1 MQFQNLG
8 IAPDILRALKDAGYE
23 QPSPIQEGA
32 IPPALEGRDILG
44 LAQTGTGKTCAF
56 AVPILQYLMGS
67 KNKGARPPRALIVT
81 PTRELAIQIGD
92 SFRSYGK
99 YLLHIKHT
107 VIYGGVGQQPQVNAL
122 RRGLDV
128 LIATPGRLLDL
139 HGQGELDLTAID
151 LFVLDEADRMLDM
164 GFWPDVKRILAQLP
178 HEKQTMLFSATMPDE
193 VKDVVDRLLKNPANI
208 QVAPVSSPVEV
219 IVQRVYHVDK
229 GNKSRLL
236 AHLMKT
242 EHIARALIF
251 SRTKHGANKVAADLE
266 KAGIPAAAIHGNKSQ
281 TARVAALEGF
291 KKGEVRALVATDI
304 AARGIDIDSLT
315 HVFNYNL
322 PEVPETYIHRIG
334 RTGRAGKDGTAISF
348 ATFDELSYLKGIE
361 KLMGRKVE
369 LVSDHP
375 YPMQDTTTSTIV
387 TRNGRRVN
395 AEDEEARQAARERKF
410 ARQQAQGAR
419 KPKAPAEKAAEKSAK
434 PAGKP
439 VAKPA
444 PKLPE
449 LPVKGADIPAEISG
463 ERRRN
468 RRRKGGHSEAHAVQP
483 AAPTNNKA
491 AQKAVIEQALPK
503 EESGGRSRLSNN
515 FTSTRPSALEGDR
528 IMDATARLLASKS
541 HAKKVGQKS
550 DRPQEQNRRK
560 PEAGGQNQPRGSQQ
574 GKAQSSSGN
583 QGGKGRNQPKQHWET
598 RTQQGTQSGRRGS
611 RPPRPEPTP
620 PKEHS
625 EDFKPFYINFDD

>member
-8 IAPDILRALKDAGYE
+8 IAPDILRALTDAGYK

-67 KNKGARPPRALIVT
+67 KNKGARAPRALIVT

-92 SFRSYGK
+92 SFRDYGK
-99 YLLHIKHT
+99 YLPHIKYT

-139 HGQGELDLTAID
+139 QGQGELDLTAVDI
-151 LFVLDEADRMLDM
+151 LVLDEADRMLDM

-178 HEKQTMLFSATMPDE
+178 HEKQTMLFSATMPGE

-219 IVQRVYHVDK
+219 ILQRVYHVDK

-242 EHIARALIF
+242 EHIGRALIF

-281 TARVAALEGF
+281 TARVAALNGF

-348 ATFDELSYLKGIE
+348 ATFDELSYLKDIE

-369 LVSDHP
+369 LVTEHP
-375 YPMQDTTTSTIV
+375 YPMQDNTTSTIV
-387 TRNGRRVN
+387 TKNGRRVN
-395 AEDEEARQAARERKF
+395 AEDEEARQAARERKL
-410 ARQQAQGAR
+410 ARQQPGAGR
-419 KPKAPAEKAAEKSAK
+419 KPAAPTAK
-434 PAGKP
+434 PA
-439 VAKPA
+439 AKMP
-444 PKLPE
+444 PKQAE
-449 LPVKGADIPAEISG
+449 VPAEIAS

-468 RRRKGGHSEAHAVQP
+468 RRRGGQRENTPP
-483 AAPTNNKA
+483 AAQNAGKTTMREA
-491 AQKAVIEQALPK
+491 MEQAMPK
-503 EESGGRSRLSNN
+503 AESGRSRLSNN
-515 FTSTRPSALEGDR
+515 FTSSRPAALEGDR
-528 IMDATARLLASKS
+528 IMDATARMLAAKPR
-541 HAKKVGQKS
+541 AKKAEGDK
-550 DRPQEQNRRK
+550 PQEQGRRK
-560 PEAGGQNQPRGSQQ
+560 PAENRQNAQKGNRRPEQ
-574 GKAQSSSGN
+574 GKAQQPVAPQSDK
-583 QGGKGRNQPKQHWET
+583 GKKPNRPNDSRNAAPN
-598 RTQQGTQSGRRGS
+598 RRQS
-611 RPPRPEPTP
+611 RPPRPEPAP
-620 PKEHS
+620 AKEHS
-625 EDFKPFYINFDD
+625 EDFKPFYISFDD

>member
-8 IAPDILRALKDAGYE
+8 IAPDILRALKDAGYV

-56 AVPILQYLMGS
+56 AVPILQYLMAGKS
-67 KNKGARPPRALIVT
+67 KGARPPRALIVT

-99 YLLHIKHT
+99 YLPHIKYT

-122 RRGLDV
+122 RRGIDV

-139 HGQGELDLTAID
+139 HGQGQIDLTAID

-164 GFWPDVKRILAQLP
+164 GFWPDVKRILVQLP
-178 HEKQTMLFSATMPDE
+178 HEKQTMLFSATMPNE

-219 IVQRVYHVDK
+219 ITQRVYHVDK

-242 EHIARALIF
+242 EQIDRALIF

-266 KAGIPAAAIHGNKSQ
+266 KAGISAAAIHGNKSQ

-304 AARGIDIDSLT
+304 AARGIDIDSLS

-369 LVSDHP
+369 LITDHP
-375 YPMQDTTTSTIV
+375 YPMQDTTTSTVV

-395 AEDEEARQAARERKF
+395 ADDEEARQAARERKL
-410 ARQQAQGAR
+410 ARQQVQGAR
-419 KPKAPAEKAAEKSAK
+419 KPTTAKVVADKPAAPAK
-434 PAGKP
+434 PA
-439 VAKPA
+439 AKSAAKSA

-449 LPVKGADIPAEISG
+449 LPVKGNGIPAEISG

-468 RRRKGGHSEAHAVQP
+468 RKRKGGRSETAAVS
-483 AAPTNNKA
+483 AAPQANNKA
-491 AQKAVIEQALPK
+491 AQKAAMEQAIPK
-503 EESGGRSRLSNN
+503 DEGGRGRLSNN
-515 FTSTRPSALEGDR
+515 FVSARPAVLDGDR
-528 IMDATARLLASKS
+528 VMDATARLLASTKPRG
-541 HAKKVGQKS
+541 KKPEQKG
-550 DRPQEQNRRK
+550 DKPQEQPRRK
-560 PEAGGQNQPRGSQQ
+560 PAENRQNQP
-574 GKAQSSSGN
+574 KANRPEQSKQTPAPQS
-583 QGGKGRNQPKQHWET
+583 GKGKSVENRSGKPKQGN
-598 RTQQGTQSGRRGS
+598 RPMRRQG
-611 RPPRPEPTP
+611 RPPRPEPAP
-620 PKEHS
+620 AKEHS
-625 EDFKPFYINFDD
+625 DDFKPFYISFDD

>member
-8 IAPDILRALKDAGYE
+8 IAPDILRALTDANYE

-56 AVPILQYLMGS
+56 AVPILQHLMGS
-67 KNKGARPPRALIVT
+67 KNKGSRPPRALIVT

-92 SFRSYGK
+92 SFRTYGK
-99 YLLHIKHT
+99 YLSHIKYT

-139 HGQGELDLTAID
+139 HGQGELDLTAVD
-151 LFVLDEADRMLDM
+151 MFVLDEADRMLDM

-219 IVQRVYHVDK
+219 ILQRVYHVDK

-281 TARVAALEGF
+281 TARVAALNGF

-348 ATFDELSYLKGIE
+348 ATFDELSYLKEIE

-369 LVSDHP
+369 LVTDQP
-375 YPMQDTTTSTIV
+375 YPMQDTTTSTVV
-387 TRNGRRVN
+387 TKNGRRVN
-395 AEDEEARQAARERKF
+395 AEDEEARQAARERKQLI
-410 ARQQAQGAR
+410 RQQTGAGR
-419 KPKAPAEKAAEKSAK
+419 KPATAAAK
-434 PAGKP
+434 PAVKTP
-439 VAKPA
+439 AKQVEVP
-444 PKLPE
+444 PE
-449 LPVKGADIPAEISG
+449 IAR
-463 ERRRN
+463 ERRSN
-468 RRRKGGHSEAHAVQP
+468 RKRSGQRENTPTAPQGSGKSTMREAM
-483 AAPTNNKA
+483 
-491 AQKAVIEQALPK
+491 EQALPK
-503 EESGGRSRLSNN
+503 AESGRSRLSNN
-515 FTSTRPSALEGDR
+515 FTSGRPSALEGDR
-528 IMDATARLLASKS
+528 IMDATARMLASKPRTG
-541 HAKKVGQKS
+541 KTQQENEK
-550 DRPQEQNRRK
+550 PQEQSRRK
-560 PEAGGQNQPRGSQQ
+560 PAENRQNAPKGNRRPKQ
-574 GKAQSSSGN
+574 GKGQPPAGAQSGK
-583 QGGKGRNQPKQHWET
+583 GGKPNRPAENRSAQPN
-598 RTQQGTQSGRRGS
+598 RRQG
-611 RPPRPEPTP
+611 RPPRPAPTP
-620 PKEHS
+620 AKEHS

>member
-92 SFRSYGK
+92 SFRTYGK
-99 YLLHIKHT
+99 YLPSIKHT

-122 RRGLDV
+122 RRGIDV

-139 HGQGELDLTAID
+139 HGQGEIDLTAID

-178 HEKQTMLFSATMPDE
+178 HEKQTMLFSATMPNE

-219 IVQRVYHVDK
+219 IAQRVYHVDK

-291 KKGEVRALVATDI
+291 KKGQVRALVATDI

-334 RTGRAGKDGTAISF
+334 RTGRAGKEGTAISF

-369 LVSDHP
+369 LVTDHP
-375 YPMQDTTTSTIV
+375 FPMQDTTTSTVV
-387 TRNGRRVN
+387 TKNGRRMN
-395 AEDEEARQAARERKF
+395 AEDEEARQAARERKL

-419 KPKAPAEKAAEKSAK
+419 KPAAAKSAT
-434 PAGKP
+434 P
-439 VAKPA
+439 VAADKPTA
-444 PKLPE
+444 KSAAKPTAKSTPKPLPE
-449 LPVKGADIPAEISG
+449 LPTKGAGIPAEISG

-468 RRRKGGHSEAHAVQP
+468 NRKRGGNRSG
-483 AAPTNNKA
+483 AAPAQQSQPTNKA
-491 AQKAVIEQALPK
+491 AQKTAAEQTPPR
-503 EESGGRSRLSNN
+503 EEGGRTRLSNN
-515 FTSTRPSALEGDR
+515 FTSRPSALEGDR
-528 IMDATARLLASKS
+528 IMDATARLLASGKS
-541 HAKKVGQKS
+541 QSKKPEQKGDKPREQSRRKS
-550 DRPQEQNRRK
+550 DEGK
-560 PEAGGQNQPRGSQQ
+560 SSQPKQTS
-574 GKAQSSSGN
+574 AP
-583 QGGKGRNQPKQHWET
+583 QGGKGKKTARPAENRNAPF
-598 RTQQGTQSGRRGS
+598 RQGSAPARRAG

-620 PKEHS
+620 AKEHS
-625 EDFKPFYINFDD
+625 EDFKPFYISFDD

>member
-8 IAPDILRALKDAGYE
+8 IAPDILRALTDANYE

-56 AVPILQYLMGS
+56 AVPILQHLMGS
-67 KNKGARPPRALIVT
+67 KNKGSRPPRALIVT

-92 SFRSYGK
+92 SFRTYGK
-99 YLLHIKHT
+99 YLSHIKYT

-139 HGQGELDLTAID
+139 HGQGELDLTAVD
-151 LFVLDEADRMLDM
+151 MFVLDEADRMLDM

-219 IVQRVYHVDK
+219 ILQRVYHVDK

-281 TARVAALEGF
+281 TARVAALNGF

-348 ATFDELSYLKGIE
+348 ATFDELSYLKEIE

-369 LVSDHP
+369 LVTDQP
-375 YPMQDTTTSTIV
+375 YPMQDTTTSTVV
-387 TRNGRRVN
+387 TKNGRRVN
-395 AEDEEARQAARERKF
+395 AEDEEARQAARERKQLI
-410 ARQQAQGAR
+410 RQQTGAGR
-419 KPKAPAEKAAEKSAK
+419 KPATAAAK
-434 PAGKP
+434 PAVKTP
-439 VAKPA
+439 AKQIEVP
-444 PKLPE
+444 PE
-449 LPVKGADIPAEISG
+449 IAR
-463 ERRRN
+463 ERRSN
-468 RRRKGGHSEAHAVQP
+468 RKRSGQRENTPTAPQGSGKSTMREAM
-483 AAPTNNKA
+483 
-491 AQKAVIEQALPK
+491 EQALPK
-503 EESGGRSRLSNN
+503 AESGRSRLSNN
-515 FTSTRPSALEGDR
+515 FTSGRPSALEGDR
-528 IMDATARLLASKS
+528 IMDATARMLASKPRTG
-541 HAKKVGQKS
+541 KTQQENEK
-550 DRPQEQNRRK
+550 PQEQSRRK
-560 PEAGGQNQPRGSQQ
+560 PAENRQNAPKGNRRPKQ
-574 GKAQSSSGN
+574 GKGQPPAGAQSGK
-583 QGGKGRNQPKQHWET
+583 GGKPNRPAENRSAQPN
-598 RTQQGTQSGRRGS
+598 RRQG
-611 RPPRPEPTP
+611 RPPRPAPTP
-620 PKEHS
+620 AKEHS

>member
-8 IAPDILRALKDAGYE
+8 IAPDILRALTDANYE

-56 AVPILQYLMGS
+56 AVPILQHLMGS
-67 KNKGARPPRALIVT
+67 KNKGSRPPRALIVT

-92 SFRSYGK
+92 SFRTYGK
-99 YLLHIKHT
+99 YLSHIKYT

-139 HGQGELDLTAID
+139 HGQGELDLTAVD
-151 LFVLDEADRMLDM
+151 MFVLDEADRMLDM

-219 IVQRVYHVDK
+219 ILQRVYHVDK

-281 TARVAALEGF
+281 TARVAALNGF

-369 LVSDHP
+369 LITDQP
-375 YPMQDTTTSTIV
+375 YPMQDTTTSTVV
-387 TRNGRRVN
+387 TKNGRRVN
-395 AEDEEARQAARERKF
+395 AEDEEARQAARERKQLI
-410 ARQQAQGAR
+410 RQQTGAGR
-419 KPKAPAEKAAEKSAK
+419 KPATVAAK
-434 PAGKP
+434 PAVKTP
-439 VAKPA
+439 AKQV
-444 PKLPE
+444 E
-449 LPVKGADIPAEISG
+449 VPAEIAR
-463 ERRRN
+463 ERRSN
-468 RRRKGGHSEAHAVQP
+468 RKRSSQRENTPTAPQGSGKSTMREAM
-483 AAPTNNKA
+483 
-491 AQKAVIEQALPK
+491 EQALPK
-503 EESGGRSRLSNN
+503 AESGRSRLSNN
-515 FTSTRPSALEGDR
+515 FTSGRPSALEGDR
-528 IMDATARLLASKS
+528 IMDATARMLASKPRTG
-541 HAKKVGQKS
+541 KTEQKN
-550 DRPQEQNRRK
+550 DKPQEQSRRK
-560 PEAGGQNQPRGSQQ
+560 PAENRQNAPKGNRRPEQ
-574 GKAQSSSGN
+574 GKGQPSAGAQSGK
-583 QGGKGRNQPKQHWET
+583 GGKPNRPAENRSAQPK
-598 RTQQGTQSGRRGS
+598 RRQG
-611 RPPRPEPTP
+611 RPPRPAPTP
-620 PKEHS
+620 AKEHS